1 MMIKIDAAA
10 VTDFLS
16 QHEVD
21 EPIVINRQGT
31 PHAVMVPYEIFQI
44 MHRNNRRSM
53 SISRAD
59 G

>member
-53 SISRAD
+53 SIS
-59 G
+59 